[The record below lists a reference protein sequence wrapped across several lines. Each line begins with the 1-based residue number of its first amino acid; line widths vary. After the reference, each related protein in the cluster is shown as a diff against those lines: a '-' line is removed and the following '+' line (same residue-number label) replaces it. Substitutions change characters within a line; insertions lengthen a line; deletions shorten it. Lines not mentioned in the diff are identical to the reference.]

1 MQGQGDISVELSAYL
16 DGQLTP
22 EAARWVNRAAAE
34 SPDVARRLHDLRRI
48 RTILRAIEPVS
59 PGPNFV
65 AGVLAEARR
74 RGLMRRVVRERMLQG
89 VTRLAAAAAA
99 VLLVAVVAGVAVQG
113 FMHRSGP
120 SQPQGTR
127 GGQAA
132 PAVAVAPRPDSGE
145 TSPGGGM
152 KGGKSEELL
161 ARDSGS
167 AAIAAAAGATFR
179 KGDVERLASLG
190 GRARTLNL
198 AVTDLGAGAKE
209 VAAVLADAGIT
220 RFPVSEERLDRTGP
234 LDDPRPAP
242 KPTMAQSKLGA
253 DELTGFSTMPGES
266 DELRFLV
273 MAPPDRIDAVTRRLD
288 SLRQKENTEE
298 SSNGLCIAGVSRPAA
313 ALPKAASTQPASL
326 PAANAAADSPAEP
339 YHAANLQRLP
349 NASQIEARQS
359 QAATAPA
366 SQAAGASGPPAS
378 GPRNEAIIITV
389 RLRRADTNGPDPMRN
404 LKQR

>member
-113 FMHRSGP
+113 FMRRSGP

-190 GRARTLNL
+190 GTVRTLNL
-198 AVTDLGAGAKE
+198 AVTDLGAAAKE
-209 VAAVLADAGIT
+209 VTAVLAEAGIT
-220 RFPVSEERLDRTGP
+220 RFSADRWQYDSTDRAGA
-234 LDDPRPAP
+234 REPAP
-242 KPTMAQSKLGA
+242 KPTITRSKVGP
-253 DELTGFSTMPGES
+253 DDLTGFSTIPGES

-288 SLRQKENTEE
+288 GLRQREDLAE
-298 SSNGLCIAGVSRPAA
+298 SSNGICIEGLPRPAA
-313 ALPKAASTQPASL
+313 VLPKAAETQS
-326 PAANAAADSPAEP
+326 ANSPDPKATTGSPGEP
-339 YHAANLQRLP
+339 YRAAEIQRLP
-349 NASQIEARQS
+349 NASQLQAGQG
-359 QAATAPA
+359 QAAAGAA
-366 SQAAGASGPPAS
+366 SQAAGQARPP
-378 GPRNEAIIITV
+378 NEAIIITV
-389 RLRRADTNGPDPMRN
+389 RLRPTDANRDNPTRN
-404 LKQR
+404 LKQ

>member
-22 EAARWVNRAAAE
+22 DAARWVDRAAAE

-48 RTILRAIEPVS
+48 RTILRAIQPVS
-59 PGPNFV
+59 PGPDFV
-65 AGVLAEARR
+65 ARVLAEARR

-89 VTRLAAAAAA
+89 VIRLASAAAA
-99 VLLVAVVAGVAVQG
+99 VLLVAFVAGVAVQG
-113 FMHRSGP
+113 FMHQSGP
-120 SQPQGTR
+120 SQPHGTR
-127 GGQAA
+127 
-132 PAVAVAPRPDSGE
+132 
-145 TSPGGGM
+145 GGM

-161 ARDSGS
+161 ARGSGS
-167 AAIAAAAGATFR
+167 AAPAVTAGATFR
-179 KGDVERLASLG
+179 KGDVERLAAFGST
-190 GRARTLNL
+190 ARTLNL
-198 AVTDLGAGAKE
+198 AVMDLGAGAKE

-220 RFPVSEERLDRTGP
+220 RFSAGGRQLDSADQPDARL
-234 LDDPRPAP
+234 PAP
-242 KPTMAQSKLGA
+242 KPAAAPAKPGD
-253 DELTGFSTMPGES
+253 DELTGFSLMPGES

-288 SLRQKENTEE
+288 SLRQRENPEE

-313 ALPKAASTQPASL
+313 AMPKAASTQPNSM
-326 PAANAAADSPAEP
+326 PAANAATASPAEP

-349 NASQIEARQS
+349 NASQLEARQS
-359 QAATAPA
+359 RATTAPA
-366 SQAAGASGPPAS
+366 CRAAGAPGPPAS
-378 GPRNEAIIITV
+378 GTRNEAIIITV